1 MIKTRTLKVKIV
13 KNEEILMLTTIIIY
27 NNNDN
32 NDNQKLYSHKV
43 IKSVK

>member
-13 KNEEILMLTTIIIY
+13 KNEEMLMLTTIIIY

>member
-1 MIKTRTLKVKIV
+1 MVKTRTLKVKIV
-13 KNEEILMLTTIIIY
+13 KNEEILMVTTIIIY

>member
-1 MIKTRTLKVKIV
+1 MVKTRTLKVKII
-13 KNEEILMLTTIIIY
+13 KNEEILMVTTTISY